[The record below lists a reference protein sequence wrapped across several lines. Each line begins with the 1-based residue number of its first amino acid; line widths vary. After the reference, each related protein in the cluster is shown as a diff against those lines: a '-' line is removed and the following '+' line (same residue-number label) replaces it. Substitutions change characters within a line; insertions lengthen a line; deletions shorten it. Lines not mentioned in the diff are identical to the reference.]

1 MIDNFK
7 TDLVV
12 RAAAIPQ
19 EELLKAMGY
28 QKPTSANLER
38 LQNVLES
45 SEFGLNESG
54 FDFKFSSE
62 GFLRALCVVLGM
74 DMALTDQRITRLQKR
89 LAEEKSAFKPY
100 LWVDTG
106 FTRKSQPL
114 FALAVCEHQR
124 YLQFAKGFWRMTLD
138 KQLGRAQC
146 MVREHVYETGADLG
160 IWGEIKQYWF
170 YYEKDAAYL
179 LARNGE
185 VIGKREGAVPSRA
198 ELSPNLNAISPV
210 TRETQQ

>member
-12 RAAAIPQ
+12 RVAAIPH

-28 QKPTSANLER
+28 RKPTSANFER
-38 LQNVLES
+38 LENVLDCP
-45 SEFGLNESG
+45 EFGLSDGG

-62 GFLRALCVVLGM
+62 GFLRALCTVVGM
-74 DMALTDQRITRLQKR
+74 DMALTDQRITRLKKW
-89 LAEEKSAFKPY
+89 LSDEKAAFKPY

-114 FALAVCEHQR
+114 FALAACEHQR
-124 YLQFAKGFWRMTLD
+124 YLHFPKGFWRMSLD
-138 KQLGRAQC
+138 RQLGRAQC

-160 IWGEIKQYWF
+160 IWGGIKQYWF
-170 YYEKDAAYL
+170 YYKKDAAYL

-185 VIGKREGAVPSRA
+185 VIGEQDGPVPNQATGSRE
-198 ELSPNLNAISPV
+198 LNVIAPT
-210 TRETQQ
+210 TRESH